1 VYLRTPKRYRP
12 GKRPKRYVFSLRW
25 LWLWILTPLAVVVG
39 SQLYDQRDLLVPQVN
54 SVVNSMVNTASDSL
68 ATVTAPTALP
78 TADPREMIQRG
89 DAAWTRGS
97 IEEAIDAYEAALPG
111 APNDAR
117 IHYLYTFGLLMEG
130 RSAEALEAAEE
141 TITANPFVA
150 DAWAIRA
157 LAQTRNGDSAA
168 AISSALQ
175 ALSIDPTSARALAF
189 MAEAY
194 YDANQPARATET
206 VARALE
212 ADPNSFEALYVSA
225 LLNWYVEID
234 WDAALADFEAAYDLA
249 PNLPY
254 IAIDMA
260 WMLYQFERYD
270 DGLLLLEEVVDR
282 NPNNLDALYALGFY
296 YNAVYGDSERALDY
310 MSRCVVAD
318 DTNVPCLSYL
328 GTLQSVVDLDSALET
343 YRRLIEV
350 GTTNPRHYLDAGR
363 VHIANGDCNTA
374 LPLLRQGYQMEQTAE
389 ESNADRLALFESLMG
404 DCGLPAVGLPPP
416 VEATDEANN
425 VPEEIDVPGA

>member
-12 GKRPKRYVFSLRW
+12 GKRPKRYVFSMRW
-25 LWLWILTPLAVVVG
+25 LWLWILTPLVVIVG

-54 SVVNSMVNTASDSL
+54 QVLNSVVNSASDGL
-68 ATVTAPTALP
+68 ATVTAPTPFP
-78 TADPREMIQRG
+78 TPDPREMIQRG
-89 DAAWTRGS
+89 DAAWTRGA
-97 IEEAIDAYEAALPG
+97 IEEAIAAYEAALPG

-130 RSAEALEAAEE
+130 RNSEALEAAEQ

-157 LAQTRNGDSAA
+157 LAQTRNGNPAA

-212 ADPNSFEALYVSA
+212 ADPESFEALYVSA
-225 LLNWYVEID
+225 LLNWYVRID
-234 WDAALADFEAAYDLA
+234 WNAALDDFEAAYERA

-296 YNAVYGDSERALDY
+296 YNAVYGDTARALDY
-310 MSRCVVAD
+310 MSRCVAAD
-318 DTNVPCLSYL
+318 DTNIACLSYL
-328 GTLQSVVDLDSALET
+328 GTLQSITDIEAAVGT
-343 YRRLIEV
+343 YRRLIEA

-363 VHIANGDCNTA
+363 VNVTNGDCNTA
-374 LPLLRQGYQMEQTAE
+374 LPLLRQGYEMEQQAAQP
-389 ESNADRLALFESLMG
+389 NPDRLALFEQLMG
-404 DCGLPAVGLPPP
+404 DCGLPSVSLPPP
-416 VEATDEANN
+416 VDATTEPNT
-425 VPEEIDVPGA
+425 VPQQIQVPGA

>member
-1 VYLRTPKRYRP
+1 MYLRTPKRYRP
-12 GKRPKRYVFSLRW
+12 GRRPKRYVFSTRW
-25 LWLWILTPLAVVVG
+25 LWLWIVTPLAVIIG

-54 SVVNSMVNTASDSL
+54 AVVNSMVNTASDSL

-78 TADPREMIQRG
+78 TPDPREMIQRG
-89 DAAWTRGS
+89 DAAWARGA
-97 IEEAIDAYEAALPG
+97 IEEAIDAYAAALPG

-130 RSAEALEAAEE
+130 RTSEALEAAED

-157 LAQTRNGDSAA
+157 LAQTRSGNSAA
-168 AISSALQ
+168 AIASALQ

-194 YDANQPARATET
+194 YDANLPARATET
-206 VARALE
+206 AARALE

-225 LLNWYVEID
+225 LLNWYVRID
-234 WDAALADFEAAYDLA
+234 WNAALADFEAAYDLA

-254 IAIDMA
+254 ISIDMA

-270 DGLLLLEEVVDR
+270 DGLLLLEQVIDS

-296 YNAVYGDSERALDY
+296 YNAVYGDTQRALDY
-310 MSRCVVAD
+310 MSRCVAASSE
-318 DTNVPCLSYL
+318 NIACLSYL
-328 GTLQSVVDLDSALET
+328 GTLQSVVDLQAAIET
-343 YRRLIEV
+343 YRRLIQV

-363 VHIANGDCNTA
+363 VNLANGDCNTA
-374 LPLLRQGYQMEQTAE
+374 LPLLRRGYEMEQAATQP
-389 ESNADRLALFESLMG
+389 NPDRLALFEDLMG
-404 DCGLPAVGLPPP
+404 DCGLPSVSLAQPP
-416 VEATDEANN
+416 ANDAETST
-425 VPEEIDVPGA
+425 VPQQIDVPGG

>member
-1 VYLRTPKRYRP
+1 MYLRTPKRYRP
-12 GKRPKRYVFSLRW
+12 SRRPKRYVFSTRW
-25 LWLWILTPLAVVVG
+25 LWLWIVTPLAVIIG
-39 SQLYDQRDLLVPQVN
+39 TQLYDQRSLLVPQVN
-54 SVVNSMVNTASDSL
+54 QALNSVVSSAGDSL

-78 TADPREMIQRG
+78 TEDPREMIRRG
-89 DAAWTRGS
+89 DAAWGRGA
-97 IEEAIDAYEAALPG
+97 IEEAIDAYAAALPG

-117 IHYLYTFGLLMEG
+117 LHYLYTFGLLMEG
-130 RSAEALEAAEE
+130 RTSEALEAAET

-157 LAQTRNGDSAA
+157 LAQTRNGQSAA
-168 AISSALQ
+168 AIASALQ
-175 ALSIDPTSARALAF
+175 ALSLDPTSARALAF

-194 YDANQPARATET
+194 YDADQPARATET
-206 VARALE
+206 SARALE
-212 ADPNSFEALYVSA
+212 ANPESFEALYVSA

-234 WDAALADFEAAYDLA
+234 WEAALADFEAAYERA

-296 YNAVYGDSERALDY
+296 YNAVYGDTERALDY
-310 MSRCVVAD
+310 MSRCVAAD
-318 DTNVPCLSYL
+318 DGNVPCLSYL
-328 GTLQSVVDLDSALET
+328 GTLQSVVDLEAALGT

-363 VHIANGDCNTA
+363 VNIANGDCNAA
-374 LPLLRQGYQMEQTAE
+374 LPLLRQGYSMEQLVAQP
-389 ESNADRLALFESLMG
+389 NPDRLALFEELLG
-404 DCGLPAVGLPPP
+404 DCGLPAAGLPPP
-416 VEATDEANN
+416 ADATSEANT
-425 VPEEIDVPGA
+425 VPEQITLPGS